1 MTESALKNSAPSEN
15 QVVFDLSAILNY
27 PIQLVVQSWQ
37 SAKPLRWFSRNG
49 DGIVAEGRF
58 LEAPG
63 LPLFTLEDDTGRRV
77 SDGIPEDIL
86 AVTRLMPA
94 MDFELAQACA
104 ASEAARELAE
114 SSPLLFI
121 LLVNH
126 ARSQPLTPEEFEQLL
141 ALKRTAIL
149 ERIELPARKSLV
161 RLVNRM
167 ELSPLLPW
175 ELEDVTRSLAQHEF
189 LALLRH
195 HPNLHLNHLRF
206 LLRQGQPLWPGM
218 LCLVDKH
225 SSALDITWLCRMIR
239 DTLNMAAGNL
249 QRLQRVSSRRELQEL
264 HDQLV
269 ERFNSMGSEA
279 KRAAHA
285 AALTQEHGDY
295 PAPPIPAID
304 GIEPLASWLEL
315 LDEGS
320 SMHHCVGS
328 YDTFVAL
335 GEVFIYRMMEPER
348 LTISLE
354 HRNNTWVIGEVRG
367 IRNANP
373 SPAAL
378 DFVRRWVER

>member
-15 QVVFDLSAILNY
+15 QVVFDLSTILNY
-27 PIQLVVQSWQ
+27 PIQLVVQSWH
-37 SAKPLRWFSRNG
+37 SAKPLRWFSRND

-63 LPLFTLEDDTGRRV
+63 LPLFTLEDGTGRRV
-77 SDGIPEDIL
+77 SDGIPENIL

-94 MDFELAQACA
+94 MDFELAQACS
-104 ASEAARELAE
+104 ASEAARELAD

-126 ARSQPLTPEEFEQLL
+126 ACSQPVTPDEFKQLL
-141 ALKRTAIL
+141 AVNRTTIL
-149 ERIELPARKSLV
+149 EKVGLPASKSLV

-175 ELEDVTRSLAQHEF
+175 ELEGVFRSLAQPEF
-189 LALLRH
+189 LAVLRH

-218 LCLVDKH
+218 LYLVDKH

-239 DTLNMAAGNL
+239 DTLTMAAGNL
-249 QRLQRVSSRRELQEL
+249 QRLKRVSSRQELQEL
-264 HDQLV
+264 HDKLV

-285 AALTQEHGDY
+285 AALKQEHGDY

-304 GIEPLASWLEL
+304 GIEPLVSWLEL
-315 LDEGS
+315 LNEGS

-335 GEVFIYRMMEPER
+335 GEVFVYRMMKPER

-373 SPAAL
+373 SPEAL
-378 DFVRRWVER
+378 DIVRRWVEF

>member
-1 MTESALKNSAPSEN
+1 MTESTLEN
-15 QVVFDLSAILNY
+15 LASPENHIVFDLSAILNY
-27 PIQLVVQSWQ
+27 PIQLVVQSWH
-37 SAKPLRWFSRNG
+37 SAQPLRWFSQNNE
-49 DGIVAEGRF
+49 GIVAEGRF

-63 LPLFTLEDDTGRRV
+63 LPLFTLEDEKGRRV
-77 SDGIPEDIL
+77 SDDVPKGIL
-86 AVTRLMPA
+86 AVARLMPA

-104 ASEAARELAE
+104 ASQAARELAE
-114 SSPLLFI
+114 SAPLLFI
-121 LLVNH
+121 LAVNY
-126 ARSQPLTPEEFEQLL
+126 ARSQPLSSEEFEQLL

-149 ERIELPARKSLV
+149 KKVGLPASKSLV
-161 RLVNRM
+161 RLVNRI

-175 ELEDVTRSLAQHEF
+175 ELEDVIKVLSQPDF

-195 HPNLHLNHLRF
+195 HPDLHLNHLRF
-206 LLRQGQPLWPGM
+206 LLRQRRPLWPGM
-218 LCLVDKH
+218 LCLADEH
-225 SSALDITWLCRMIR
+225 ASALDISWLCRMIR

-249 QRLQRVSSRRELQEL
+249 QILERVNSRQALQEL
-264 HDQLV
+264 HDRLV
-269 ERFNSMGSEA
+269 GRFNSLGSEA

-348 LTISLE
+348 LTVSLE
-354 HRNNTWVIGEVRG
+354 HRNNTWVVGEVRG
-367 IRNANP
+367 NRNANP

>member
-27 PIQLVVQSWQ
+27 PIQLVVQSWH
-37 SAKPLRWFSRNG
+37 SAEPLRWFSRND

-58 LEAPG
+58 LKAPG
-63 LPLFTLEDDTGRRV
+63 LPLFTLEDQMGRRV

-126 ARSQPLTPEEFEQLL
+126 ACSQPLSIDEFEQLL

-149 ERIELPARKSLV
+149 ERAGLPGSKSLV
-161 RLVNRM
+161 RLVNRV

-175 ELEDVTRSLAQHEF
+175 ELEDVSRSLAQPEF
-189 LALLRH
+189 LAVLRH

-206 LLRQGQPLWPGM
+206 LLRQGQPLWTGM
-218 LCLVDKH
+218 LNLVDRH

-239 DTLNMAAGNL
+239 DTLNMAAGNM
-249 QRLQRVSSRRELQEL
+249 QRLTRVSSGQELQEV

-279 KRAAHA
+279 KRKAHA
-285 AALTQEHGDY
+285 AALAQEHGVY
-295 PAPPIPAID
+295 PEPPLPAID
-304 GIEPLASWLEL
+304 GIEPLESWLEL

-320 SMHHCVGS
+320 FMHHCVGS
-328 YDTFVAL
+328 YDRFVAL

-348 LTISLE
+348 LTISVE
-354 HRNNTWVIGEVRG
+354 RRNNTWVIGEVRG

-373 SPAAL
+373 SPQAL
-378 DFVRRWVER
+378 NIVQRWVER